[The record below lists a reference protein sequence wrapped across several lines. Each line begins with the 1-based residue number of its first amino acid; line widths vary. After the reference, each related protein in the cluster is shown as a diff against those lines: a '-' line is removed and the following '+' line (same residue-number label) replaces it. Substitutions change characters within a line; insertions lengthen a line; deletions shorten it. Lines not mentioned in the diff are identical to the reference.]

1 MAKLFLSAFI
11 AVSLFCCQSPAQS
24 AEAGSFGCPGP
35 TQFFAH
41 LTPQFVPIRQNAIAR
56 WQQEPG
62 ITFGG
67 FDEARY
73 GFQQVVIYVARSE
86 VQQANP
92 DAEQDPI
99 YRLAMAVDLSGA
111 HGERWYQMVEPQG
124 SSDTAQ
130 TATPPELLQMQANA
144 NAFGGGNQDE
154 SSPLGDL
161 ASMLSVRPATP
172 NAALPVFVFD
182 FGYRTAGV
190 EAQQLVSNRL
200 LVDIR
205 SGKPQ
210 LSREAQ
216 CVPRAPAGACD
227 SPDQPKAGYDNLHCA
242 WQQSAEDFRCTLS
255 APYGGEFAARTGTR
269 DFYLLSGRPALPDW
283 YTDQTPPDLRALA
296 LELSTNSDIKPA
308 GVMVP
313 GVGPVTLL
321 GRYKDLLPQSEVLI
335 FASPGAG
342 ATVNA
347 HLSVVTVSAHGNVAI
362 EPIPKWALS
371 GEKTDEGPAP
381 SGYTP
386 QNRNDRYHV
395 APVEDRAGFHAL
407 EAIMT
412 SDAQG
417 SANSSS
423 PEAIHVV
430 YWIGVE
436 GVNGKLVANA
446 VRVASDGS
454 TYGSCAADAH
464 DGTAIS
470 IEQQGG
476 MAAATVHVRPAVASV
491 DLAPPHSD
499 DAEIPSGCVWVG
511 ALYWKQGSGF
521 RVRKTEPDCDAGM
534 PHVSIT
540 EDGQISIRDDSGGQ
554 QQN

>member
-1 MAKLFLSAFI
+1 MSKPFLFAFVALLILCSAGG
-11 AVSLFCCQSPAQS
+11 AQS
-24 AEAGSFGCPGP
+24 SEEGSFGCPGP
-35 TQFFAH
+35 TQFFDH
-41 LTPQFVPIRQNAIAR
+41 LTPEFVPIRQNAIER
-56 WQQEPG
+56 WKEQPG

-73 GFQQVVIYVARSE
+73 GFQQAVIYIARSE

-92 DAEQDPI
+92 DADQGPI
-99 YRLAMAVDLSGA
+99 YRLAMAVQLSGGR
-111 HGERWYQMVEPQG
+111 GEHWYQMVEPQG
-124 SSDTAQ
+124 NTDTAQ
-130 TATPPELLQMQANA
+130 SATPPELLEMQANA
-144 NAFGGGNQDE
+144 DMLGGANRDE

-161 ASMLSVRPATP
+161 GSMLNIRRATP
-172 NAALPVFVFD
+172 SAGIPVFVFD

-190 EAQQLVSNRL
+190 EAQQVVSNRL
-200 LVDIR
+200 LMDIR

-216 CVPRAPAGACD
+216 CVPRTAGGACD
-227 SPDQPKAGYDNLHCA
+227 SPDQPKAGYDNLHCT

-255 APYGGEFAARTGTR
+255 APYGGEFAARAASRT
-269 DFYLLSGRPALPDW
+269 FYLLSGRPALPEW
-283 YTDQTPPDLRALA
+283 YTDQTPADLRALV
-296 LELSTNSDIKPA
+296 LELSTNPDARPA
-308 GVMVP
+308 GVMIP
-313 GVGPVTLL
+313 GLGPVTLL
-321 GRYKDLLPQSEVLI
+321 GRYKDVLPHSEVFI

-342 ATVNA
+342 ATLNA
-347 HLSVVTVSAHGNVAI
+347 HLSLVTVSARGSVAI
-362 EPIPKWALS
+362 EAIPKWALS
-371 GEKTDEGPAP
+371 GEKTDEGSAPA
-381 SGYTP
+381 GYTP
-386 QNRNDRYHV
+386 QNRDDKYHIT
-395 APVEDRAGFHAL
+395 PLEDRAGFHAL

-412 SDAQG
+412 SNAQS
-417 SANSSS
+417 SANADS
-423 PEAIHVV
+423 PEAVHIV

-436 GVNGKLVANA
+436 AVNGKLVASA

-470 IEQQGG
+470 VEQQGG

-491 DLAPPHSD
+491 DLAPPQPD
-499 DAEIPSGCVWVG
+499 DAQIPSGCVWVG

-521 RVRKTEPDCDAGM
+521 HVRKTEPDCDAGT

-540 EDGQISIRDDSGGQ
+540 EDGQISVRDESGEQ

>member
-1 MAKLFLSAFI
+1 MMKSLLSAFI
-11 AVSLFCCQSPAQS
+11 AVLLLCGAGVAQS
-24 AEAGSFGCPGP
+24 AEEGGFGCPGP
-35 TQFFAH
+35 TQFFEH
-41 LTPQFVPIRQNAIAR
+41 LTPQFVPIRKNAIAR

-73 GFQQVVIYVARSE
+73 GFQQAVIYVARSE

-92 DAEQDPI
+92 DADQGPM
-99 YRLAMAVDLSGA
+99 YRLALAVAVSGA
-111 HGERWYQMVEPQG
+111 RGERWYQMVEPQG
-124 SSDTAQ
+124 TIDTAQ
-130 TATPPELLQMQANA
+130 TATPPELLEMQANA
-144 NAFGGGNQDE
+144 NTLGGGNQDE

-161 ASMLSVRPATP
+161 ASMLSVHRATP
-172 NAALPVFVFD
+172 NAGIPVFVLD

-200 LVDIR
+200 LLDIR

-216 CVPRAPAGACD
+216 CVPRVAAGACD

-242 WQQSAEDFRCTLS
+242 WQQPAEDFRCTLS
-255 APYGGEFAARTGTR
+255 APYGGEFAARTATR

-296 LELSTNSDIKPA
+296 LELRTNPDIKPA

-313 GVGPVTLL
+313 GAGPVTLL
-321 GRYKDLLPQSEVLI
+321 GRYKDLLPQSEVFI

-347 HLSVVTVSAHGNVAI
+347 HLSLVTVAAHGNVAI
-362 EPIPKWALS
+362 EAIPKWALS
-371 GEKTDEGPAP
+371 GEKTDEGSAP
-381 SGYTP
+381 GGYTP
-386 QNRNDRYHV
+386 QNRDDEYHI
-395 APVEDRAGFHAL
+395 AALEDRAGFHAL

-417 SANSSS
+417 SANPDF
-423 PEAIHVV
+423 PEAVHVV

-436 GVNGKLVANA
+436 GVNGKLVASA

-491 DLAPPHSD
+491 DLAPPQPD
-499 DAEIPSGCVWVG
+499 DAQIPSGCVWVG

-540 EDGQISIRDDSGGQ
+540 DDGQISVKDDSGEQ